1 MTGSRPQGR
10 GTAALMVLALGLAQ
24 LAPAT
29 DRLLSPAAAV
39 PIPSR
44 GSGQES
50 NLPGGDSGR
59 STCSAAQASQPLPL
73 PAGPLLQP
81 AGVPAPAGQPPGD
94 YRQQLGITPLGWPR
108 LDHWCVWL
116 EPVSVAGPAAAAE
129 QRWWQANLRALQRWQ
144 SVLSIER
151 VEDPAAAQIRV
162 LRRRPP
168 RKPGPDGRL
177 RASHGRST
185 LQLLAVTRLGLP
197 RPEPIVEVL
206 ISADQ
211 RPLATEATAL
221 HELGHALGLWG
232 HSEQPADA
240 MAAVPGATPIVELS
254 LRDRSTVR
262 WLYGQPT
269 RFGAPQTGDQ
279 PLGAGT

>member
-1 MTGSRPQGR
+1 
-10 GTAALMVLALGLAQ
+10 
-24 LAPAT
+24 
-29 DRLLSPAAAV
+29 
-39 PIPSR
+39 
-44 GSGQES
+44 
-50 NLPGGDSGR
+50 
-59 STCSAAQASQPLPL
+59 
-73 PAGPLLQP
+73 
-81 AGVPAPAGQPPGD
+81 VPAPVALPPDD
-94 YRQQLGITPLGWPR
+94 YRQQLSATPLGWAR

-116 EPVSVAGPAAAAE
+116 EPVSAAGPAAAAE
-129 QRWWQANLRALQRWQ
+129 QRWWQANLRALKRWQ
-144 SVLSIER
+144 SLLSIER

-168 RKPGPDGRL
+168 RQPGPDGRL

-185 LQLLAVTRLGLP
+185 LQLLDVTRFGLA
-197 RPEPIVEVL
+197 RQEPSVEVL
-206 ISADQ
+206 ISPDQ

-254 LRDRSTVR
+254 PRDRNTVR

-269 RFGAPQTGDQ
+269 RFGAPQADDQ
-279 PLGAGT
+279 PQGAEARPTGS